1 MDVLEGP
8 FKLYFMLLFGFS
20 PTSESV
26 VEEMHISA
34 LKRSHKIKEKKTRT
48 GNCLHSGKSYNFSLL
63 KVLENNT
70 NKSEISNSSAKS
82 LNTLSF
88 SIS

>member
-1 MDVLEGP
+1 M
-8 FKLYFMLLFGFS
+8 YFMLLLGFD
-20 PTSESV
+20 PTSKSV

-34 LKRSHKIKEKKTRT
+34 LKRSHKIKKKKLEQGIVCIQANLIT
-48 GNCLHSGKSYNFSLL
+48 FSIL

-82 LNTLSF
+82 LNTLGF
-88 SIS
+88 STS